1 MHESFKMY
9 SKPQI
14 IIIRPTHIPSKESE
28 TQIATALEMLRL
40 AKKLDAL
47 SKQLTQQTGSLIE
60 IIENQNESGTFI
72 LIEDWKQE
80 KHTTKR
86 KRLA

>member
-1 MHESFKMY
+1 MY

-14 IIIRPTHIPSKESE
+14 IIIRPAHIPSKESE

-47 SKQLTQQTGSLIE
+47 SKQLTKQTGSLIE

-72 LIEDWKQE
+72 LIED
-80 KHTTKR
+80 
-86 KRLA
+86 